1 MAQLILVDRMRKQQG
16 TEVSFSFDVGTSH
29 DLSVRPLLSTA

>member
-16 TEVSFSFDVGTSH
+16 TEAGFRFDVGTSH
-29 DLSVRPLLSTA
+29 DLSLRPLISTI